1 MEIRGDDMK
10 RREKPV
16 EIEKTF
22 GIRVLLKLT
31 RTNVEGIKI
40 SEKDGRLTSNVS
52 LNELSRA
59 VDATV
64 ESHNIRLKAS

>member
-1 MEIRGDDMK
+1 MKIKGEDMK
-10 RREKPV
+10 HREKPV

-31 RTNVEGIKI
+31 RTNVEGIKF

-59 VDATV
+59 VDVTV